1 MTNHA
6 LCCNTIQT
14 KTKKTNKTVYWILAA
29 SKGWIKQT
37 YRKIMHT
44 QNTQYTI
51 EQGALRTF
59 YDHGGL
65 SRVQTGTQRNF
76 THSVTRS

>member
-1 MTNHA
+1 MLQYYTNK
-6 LCCNTIQT
+6 NQ
-14 KTKKTNKTVYWILAA
+14 KTNKTVYGILAA

-37 YRKIMHT
+37 YRKIMHRPT

-65 SRVQTGTQRNF
+65 SRVQMGTQRNF
-76 THSVTRS
+76 AHSVTRS